1 MKLLVISPSNTLEG
15 ESILIRKMFDAGLGT
30 LHVRKPKLSTE
41 GLKKYLENYSEEHHK
56 KMIIHTHHNLLWE
69 FNLKGIHLTKSHKK
83 SPYKIWVQHQLFKL
97 RRKNIIRTT
106 SCSSLT
112 SLAESY
118 NEYEYI
124 MLSPIFAGTQEH
136 RPTFSRGTLD
146 TIMTKFPKK
155 VIARG
160 GANVTNIEKAHD
172 IGFSGVAFHNAIWH
186 HENPV
191 AAFAEI
197 MNRYKELGLSLD

>member
-1 MKLLVISPSNTLEG
+1 MKLLLISTSNTLEG
-15 ESILIRKMFDAGLGT
+15 EHILLRKMFDAGLET

-41 GLKKYLENYSEEHHK
+41 ALKKYLEGFSEEYHK
-56 KMIIHTHHNLLWE
+56 KIIIHTHHNLLWD

-83 SPYKIWVQHQLFKL
+83 HPYKMWAQHQLFKL
-97 RRKNIIRTT
+97 RRKGIIRTT
-106 SCSSLT
+106 SCSSLS

-118 NEYEYI
+118 AEFEYI

-160 GANVTNIEKAHD
+160 GANVNSIEKARE

-186 HENPV
+186 HQDPV
-191 AAFAEI
+191 QAFEDI